1 MITNNNAT
9 GGKQRVAASR
19 LKYNYHSINISSF
32 VDGLLRMDQS
42 RSKNAEISSHQ
53 QQGEQIDLNLKQ
65 PTLLFISSSYMFIHF
80 LYLSEQ
86 IILKIEMY

>member
-80 LYLSEQ
+80 YLSEQ

>member
-19 LKYNYHSINISSF
+19 LKYNYHSILVLVISINISSF

-80 LYLSEQ
+80 LYLAE
-86 IILKIEMY
+86 